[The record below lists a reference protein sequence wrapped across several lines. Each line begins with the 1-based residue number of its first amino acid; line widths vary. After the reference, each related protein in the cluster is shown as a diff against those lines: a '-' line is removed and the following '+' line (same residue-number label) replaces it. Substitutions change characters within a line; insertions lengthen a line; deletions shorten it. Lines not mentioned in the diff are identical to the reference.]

1 MTGQMTRFL
10 LCGVAALTLAGCAG
24 SPSPDTGGGVGF
36 GNYADYQARREA
48 ELLGNAPGGFVPP
61 PAGVVSSN
69 LNESSDPA
77 IAAAERALAQTSGGA
92 PLDASSSGLAPQVVT
107 NADGMSQENSFDAVS
122 GERDIEADA
131 ELIARNRA
139 QYQVIQ
145 PTALP
150 TRSGAEGPNIVAY
163 ALSTSNPRGTQLYGR
178 SPLNTENRSARACA
192 GYASADL
199 AQEAFLA
206 AGGPERDRRNLDP
219 DGDGYA
225 CAWDPA
231 PFRSVRRN

>member
-1 MTGQMTRFL
+1 MTRFL

-24 SPSPDTGGGVGF
+24 TTSPDNGGGVGL

-48 ELLGNAPGGFVPP
+48 ELLGNATGGTMLP

-69 LNESSDPA
+69 LSENSDPA
-77 IAAAERALAQTSGGA
+77 IAAAERALGQNPGEAPFDTTS
-92 PLDASSSGLAPQVVT
+92 SYTEPQVVT
-107 NADGMSQENSFDAVS
+107 NSAGMSEENSFDAVA
-122 GERDIEADA
+122 GERDIAADA

-150 TRSGAEGPNIVAY
+150 SRSGSEGPNIVAY
-163 ALSTSNPRGTQLYGR
+163 ALSTSNPRGTPLYGR
-178 SPLNTENRSARACA
+178 SAFKTEAGSVRACA
-192 GYASADL
+192 GYASADQ

-206 AGGPERDRRNLDP
+206 AGGPEKDRRNLDP

-231 PFRSVRRN
+231 PFRTVRRN